1 MRVGQD
7 SGIRLKLRQSRVG
20 LGCSRLGSLLE
31 GSDETMLDLLRGAY
45 GVGARV
51 FDTADIYG
59 QGASE
64 RILGQFLSS
73 VDREDI
79 VVITKVGQVFPL
91 HLRLLIPFKKFVRF
105 FLTMLSFGKE
115 LAGRARQREL
125 GRDFSKPHIVE
136 GLQSS
141 LKRLGVSWVDILLL
155 HSPAS
160 SVLRDG
166 AALQTLGW
174 LKSEGRIR
182 LAGVSCDDV
191 ETAALAASDPRVDV
205 IQIPLSPENSSFAEV
220 ARQARDL
227 GVLVIAREVLGG
239 VRPAS
244 EQKLAPDE
252 AFARVQATL
261 DRFCA
266 DLVLVGSTNRGR
278 FCDLVS
284 RCRQAEP
291 AR

>member
-205 IQIPLSPENSSFAEV
+205 IQISTIAGEFQFCRGRPPGAGSWSARDCARSPWWGPSSFRAET
-220 ARQARDL
+220 RSR
-227 GVLVIAREVLGG
+227 RS
-239 VRPAS
+239 VRAGAS
-244 EQKLAPDE
+244 HA
-252 AFARVQATL
+252 
-261 DRFCA
+261 
-266 DLVLVGSTNRGR
+266 
-278 FCDLVS
+278 
-284 RCRQAEP
+284 
-291 AR
+291 